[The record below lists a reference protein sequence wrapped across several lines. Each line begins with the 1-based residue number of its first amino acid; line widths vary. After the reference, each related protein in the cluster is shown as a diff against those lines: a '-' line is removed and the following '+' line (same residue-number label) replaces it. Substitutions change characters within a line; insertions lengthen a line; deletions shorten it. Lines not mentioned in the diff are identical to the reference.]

1 MNRDRVWMIGAVLVM
16 AVVLLMGWTL
26 GVSPL
31 LSQASDADSQAAS
44 INESNQAAEAKVAAL
59 RTKSVQLPAMQAE
72 LLGLRSSI
80 PTGADMSVF
89 LKEINQLCAEHHV
102 TLTNVAVTDALIP
115 VAPVA
120 PVAPP
125 ATGVTST
132 PTPTPTPTATPDP
145 GAAAAPTVA
154 AVPPGSFVLVPVV
167 VAVTGKFEDVK
178 AFIGGLQ
185 SGARLYFAAQV
196 TTAPASTGK
205 GGSVLGTIT
214 GFAFTLTGN
223 SPELTPA
230 PVATPAPAATP
241 TPGATVTPTTTPTSP
256 TPTPTP

>member
-1 MNRDRVWMIGAVLVM
+1 M

-125 ATGVTST
+125 ATGATSKPPL
-132 PTPTPTPTATPDP
+132 PTRGRPPLRPSRPCLPDHLCWSP
-145 GAAAAPTVA
+145 SSSPS
-154 AVPPGSFVLVPVV
+154 PGSSR
-167 VAVTGKFEDVK
+167 T
-178 AFIGGLQ
+178 
-185 SGARLYFAAQV
+185 
-196 TTAPASTGK
+196 
-205 GGSVLGTIT
+205 
-214 GFAFTLTGN
+214 
-223 SPELTPA
+223 
-230 PVATPAPAATP
+230 
-241 TPGATVTPTTTPTSP
+241 
-256 TPTPTP
+256 